1 MYTIIKK
8 NIITIAE
15 EVILAEERTTEAQRF
30 HIIDARRRA
39 ATKMRKLKTL
49 GRSHDK
55 EDDTEE
61 EPDESC
67 KYFCLSTVR
76 NIHTKT
82 VLWNLFRSIIFA
94 NAQTKKIKVN
104 QTRGLPKFLGSG
116 EAGQV
121 RHPQHSEAA
130 GQCRK
135 NII

>member
-1 MYTIIKK
+1 MYTIKK

-49 GRSHDK
+49 GRSHEK

-67 KYFCLSTVR
+67 KYFCLSTV
-76 NIHTKT
+76 KYPY
-82 VLWNLFRSIIFA
+82 LDIIVEF
-94 NAQTKKIKVN
+94 I
-104 QTRGLPKFLGSG
+104 
-116 EAGQV
+116 
-121 RHPQHSEAA
+121 
-130 GQCRK
+130 
-135 NII
+135 

>member
-1 MYTIIKK
+1 MRLRLIVYKFIENWNILLLNIYTIVLK
-8 NIITIAE
+8 NISTIAE

-67 KYFCLSTVR
+67 KYFCL
-76 NIHTKT
+76 
-82 VLWNLFRSIIFA
+82 
-94 NAQTKKIKVN
+94 
-104 QTRGLPKFLGSG
+104 
-116 EAGQV
+116 
-121 RHPQHSEAA
+121 
-130 GQCRK
+130 
-135 NII
+135 